1 MQPSIPPRHLEHPRF
16 SLVDFFMALG
26 AGSEFFLAD
35 LPVFGAGGG
44 VAIGAE
50 DGRFFMALAGRLRA
64 PGFAASVSS

>member
-1 MQPSIPPRHLEHPRF
+1 
-16 SLVDFFMALG
+16 MALG